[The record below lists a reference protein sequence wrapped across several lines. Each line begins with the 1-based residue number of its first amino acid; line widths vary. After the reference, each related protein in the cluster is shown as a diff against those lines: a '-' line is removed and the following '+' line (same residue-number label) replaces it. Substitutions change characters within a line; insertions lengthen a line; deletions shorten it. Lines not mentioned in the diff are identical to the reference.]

1 MTALVYDVVPKA
13 RCVTYD
19 GTNSADLDA
28 LLDITITG
36 ESGGRLDFTS
46 GTGIWFAYEGWCLTF
61 DQNGL
66 VSDSRS
72 PGRFADELVRLPDFA
87 AQQTT
92 LTGYDDRL
100 DGLETAPHVL
110 GSGAVT
116 LTAAASGDTDVNVD
130 IQPAQADTSYTPR
143 AQIFGGVNLGNLS
156 IGALTVVDENTV
168 QVTVHNSGI
177 VALGASVLVTAIP

>member
-28 LLDITITG
+28 LLDITITA

-46 GTGIWFAYEGWCLTF
+46 GTGIWYALTDWCITF
-61 DQNGL
+61 DPSGL
-66 VSDSRS
+66 VLDSRS
-72 PGRFADELVRLPDFA
+72 PTRFNDELVRLPDFD

-92 LTGYDDRL
+92 LAGYDDRL
-100 DGLETAPHVL
+100 DGLEEAPHVL
-110 GSGAVT
+110 GAGAVT
-116 LTAAASGDTDVNVD
+116 FNAGPGNTNVNVD

-143 AQIFGGVNLGNLS
+143 AQIFGGINLGNLS
-156 IGALTVVDENTV
+156 ITALTVVDENTV
-168 QVTVHNSGI
+168 QATVHNSGL
-177 VALGASVLVTAIP
+177 VALGGSVLVTAIP